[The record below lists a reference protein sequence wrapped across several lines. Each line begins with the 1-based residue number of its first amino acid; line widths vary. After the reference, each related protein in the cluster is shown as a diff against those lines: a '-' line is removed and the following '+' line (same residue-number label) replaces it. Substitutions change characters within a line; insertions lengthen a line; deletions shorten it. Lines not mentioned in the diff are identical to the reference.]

1 MNFLIYPNKDDIMRH
16 FIVFCL
22 VLACTLLFGNTAKTQ
37 SPSSA
42 DYAAFANA
50 FETPLPDT
58 AGTHAQAS
66 GYAYFS
72 DSGDEI
78 GVYSVLANIR
88 GPHPWHG
95 RQAFSGKFKGSLSRS
110 ASTSM
115 DITEGP
121 DAIHTQGAA
130 NVDVDGVGDDDDAE
144 A

>member
-1 MNFLIYPNKDDIMRH
+1 M
-16 FIVFCL
+16 
-22 VLACTLLFGNTAKTQ
+22 LACTILFGNTAKTQ

-50 FETPLPDT
+50 FETPLSDT
-58 AGTHAQAS
+58 AGTHAYAS

-72 DSGDEI
+72 DSGDEE
-78 GVYSVLANIR
+78 GVYSVLAKIR
-88 GPHPWHG
+88 GPHPWKG
-95 RQAFSGKFKGSLSRS
+95 EQAFSGKFKGNLSIS

-121 DAIHTQGAA
+121 DTIHTKGAA
-130 NVDVDGVGDDDDAE
+130 NVDVDGVGDDDEAE